1 MAFNSDFNLNN
12 DFYLTLLERSSM
24 DKFIRVINSN
34 YERIKPFLINPYQ
47 HQAYFLTS
55 LWVDKIF
62 QKHKFYYFHS
72 KRCPN
77 DAIGAVTLKKI
88 VDFAYI
94 EYFFIDAS
102 RLHRGYG
109 KIMLNLLEK
118 IIRDLNLKKIRLLV
132 HKDAVWAQHAYQKY
146 GFHLLLSDKHQI
158 MEFENGRIAPFFL
171 VNHLL
176 YEKILSD

>member
-1 MAFNSDFNLNN
+1 MALNSDFYSIN
-12 DFYLTLLERSSM
+12 DFNLTLLEYSSI

-34 YERIKPFLINPYQ
+34 YERIKPFLINRYQ
-47 HQAYFLTS
+47 HQAYFLTP

-62 QKHKFYYFHS
+62 KKHKCYYFHS
-72 KRCPN
+72 KKNPN

-102 RLHRGYG
+102 CLHRGYG
-109 KIMLNLLEK
+109 KIMLDLMEK
-118 IIRDLNLKKIRLLV
+118 IIRDLKLNKIRLLV

-146 GFHLLLSDKHQI
+146 GFHLLLTDKHQI
-158 MEFENGRIAPFFL
+158 MEFENGRIAPYFL

-176 YEKILSD
+176 YEKYY